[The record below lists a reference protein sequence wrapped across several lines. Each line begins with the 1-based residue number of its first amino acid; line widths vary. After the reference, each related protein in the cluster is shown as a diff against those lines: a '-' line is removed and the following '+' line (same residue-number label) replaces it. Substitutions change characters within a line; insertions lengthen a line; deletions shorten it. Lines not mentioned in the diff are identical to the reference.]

1 MALLELWGAGTMKFW
16 KKKAQE
22 PAQAPVAVPAIDLCG
37 VIYPVPCKNRYT
49 KLVHGW
55 KVCDEHLEARG
66 N

>member
-1 MALLELWGAGTMKFW
+1 MKFW

-22 PAQAPVAVPAIDLCG
+22 PERAPVAVPAIDLCG